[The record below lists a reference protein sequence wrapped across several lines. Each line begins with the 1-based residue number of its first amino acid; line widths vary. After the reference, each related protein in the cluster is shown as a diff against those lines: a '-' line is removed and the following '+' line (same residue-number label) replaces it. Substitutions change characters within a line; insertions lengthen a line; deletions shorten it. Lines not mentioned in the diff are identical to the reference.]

1 MDEAALTGMTLT
13 ASPPTLERSEE
24 ACAAAADEL
33 SALGACAHARPEPL
47 HVKTIGRRRF
57 GRLVYERL
65 TFEHDPLLPP
75 SLAGSGL
82 GGPTTAAVHLC
93 RQGDDRRPWLVWV
106 HGAGQGQPLDLLFS
120 RARRI
125 QSELGF
131 NIALPVQPGHGVR
144 REAWPAYPNMDPSE
158 LVKMASSFDF
168 EGSGKTER
176 AGKLNGLI
184 GVRVKQELPNGDLFV
199 EGTKVV
205 MINHEEQHLYVSG
218 VIRTSDIAPD
228 NSVDSSLIAD
238 ARVEFTGRGDINDQ
252 VERGWLNKILDF
264 VNPF

>member
-1 MDEAALTGMTLT
+1 MPAL
-13 ASPPTLERSEE
+13 
-24 ACAAAADEL
+24 
-33 SALGACAHARPEPL
+33 
-47 HVKTIGRRRF
+47 KK
-57 GRLVYERL
+57 
-65 TFEHDPLLPP
+65 
-75 SLAGSGL
+75 
-82 GGPTTAAVHLC
+82 
-93 RQGDDRRPWLVWV
+93 
-106 HGAGQGQPLDLLFS
+106 
-120 RARRI
+120 
-125 QSELGF
+125 
-131 NIALPVQPGHGVR
+131 
-144 REAWPAYPNMDPSE
+144 AYPNMDPSE

-168 EGSGKTER
+168 DGSGKTER

-252 VERGWLNKILDF
+252 VERGWLTKILDF

>member
-1 MDEAALTGMTLT
+1 MKRVTRYGFAILSLLSLAPACGPNHIQPFTARDRKYEPGEYAAL
-13 ASPPTLERSEE
+13 R
-24 ACAAAADEL
+24 AD
-33 SALGACAHARPEPL
+33 ARPS
-47 HVKTIGRRRF
+47 R
-57 GRLVYERL
+57 
-65 TFEHDPLLPP
+65 
-75 SLAGSGL
+75 GS
-82 GGPTTAAVHLC
+82 
-93 RQGDDRRPWLVWV
+93 
-106 HGAGQGQPLDLLFS
+106 
-120 RARRI
+120 I
-125 QSELGF
+125 YSE
-131 NIALPVQPGHGVR
+131 AQPGYLEDTRALRVGDIVMVR
-144 REAWPAYPNMDPSE
+144 INENAQAQGGASTNLKKDTNRSAGIDSLLGLMPALKKAYPNIDPSE
-158 LVKMASSFDF
+158 LVKMASSTDF

-218 VIRTSDIAPD
+218 VIRTADIAPD
-228 NSVDSSLIAD
+228 NSVDSSLISD

>member
-1 MDEAALTGMTLT
+1 MIRAACHSGAFLALLSLAPACGPNHIQPFTARDRKYAPGEYAAL
-13 ASPPTLERSEE
+13 R
-24 ACAAAADEL
+24 AD
-33 SALGACAHARPEPL
+33 ARP
-47 HVKTIGRRRF
+47 
-57 GRLVYERL
+57 
-65 TFEHDPLLPP
+65 
-75 SLAGSGL
+75 SQGS
-82 GGPTTAAVHLC
+82 
-93 RQGDDRRPWLVWV
+93 
-106 HGAGQGQPLDLLFS
+106 
-120 RARRI
+120 I
-125 QSELGF
+125 YSE
-131 NIALPVQPGHGVR
+131 AQPGYLEDTRALRVGDVVMVR
-144 REAWPAYPNMDPSE
+144 INENAQAQGGASTNLKKDTSRSAGIDSMLGLMPALKKAYPSIDPTE
-158 LVKMASSFDF
+158 LVKMASNFDF

-176 AGKLNGLI
+176 AGKLSGLI

-252 VERGWLNKILDF
+252 VERGWLTKILDF